1 MLATLL
7 LLVVVLLC
15 LGFFR
20 TPLLIASGVIL
31 LSLLISPLLF
41 HISGLGFFLIAAP
54 VVAALIL
61 LNYKPVRQRVISA
74 PLLQVFRKVLPPLSD
89 TEKDA
94 MESGDVWWDAEL
106 FSGKPDW
113 NKLLAG
119 PEPELSER
127 EQAFLDGPVQQ
138 LCDMLDDWEITHT
151 LKDLTP
157 EAWAY
162 IKKEKFF
169 GMIIPEEYGGLAFSA
184 LAHSTVVMK
193 LATRSITAAVTVMVP
208 NSLGPGELIMRYGT
222 QEQKEYFLPRL
233 ADGREI
239 PCFALTGPF
248 AGSDAGAM
256 PDTGIVCKGE
266 FGGEEITGIRLN
278 WEKRYITLG
287 PVATLLGLAFKLYD
301 PDHLLGDEEDIGI
314 TLALIPT
321 DTPGVSIGRRHNPV
335 DIPFQNGPNSG
346 RDVFIPL
353 DWLIGGREYA
363 GKGWRMLVECLAEG
377 RGVSLP
383 ALSTG
388 ACKFASRTTGAYAAV
403 RSQFKI
409 PVGKFEGVQEVLG
422 RIGGLAYM
430 ADAARTL
437 TLSALDQ
444 HIQPAVVTAIV
455 KYHLTES
462 MRRAIDDAMD
472 IHGGRG
478 IMLGPNNYLARV
490 YESIPVAITV
500 EGANIL
506 TRNMIIYGQGAIRC
520 HPFVLE
526 EMQAAAGEGDQA
538 LQDFDLLLV
547 SHAGF
552 FFGNLSRSLILGLS
566 GARLTSS
573 PVAGPVAHYY
583 RQLERMSAVLAMASD
598 ASMALLGGQLKR
610 RENVSARLG
619 DVLSYLYLASATLK
633 RYQDQDC
640 AEQDLPLVRWVCDHC
655 LQQMQSSLDQLFAN
669 YPNRIA
675 GQVLRLVSFPL
686 GMRFRA
692 PSDES
697 ARQIAALLMTP
708 SDARDRLTANI
719 FIPDADGEIIA
730 RLERALA
737 LSPRVQALEK
747 RLHSVIRAGDLKIAP
762 GEDLY
767 QVALDRGLLS
777 TEEKQLLDEAAP
789 LIRAVIDVDDFAP
802 DEF

>member
-20 TPLLIASGVIL
+20 APLLIASGVIVL
-31 LSLLISPLLF
+31 TLLIAPLLF

-54 VVAALIL
+54 VIAALFL
-61 LNYKPVRQRVISA
+61 LNYKPARQRIISG

-113 NKLLAG
+113 NKLLAN
-119 PEPELSER
+119 PEPELSEK

-138 LCDMLDDWEITHT
+138 LCDMLDDWEITHSV
-151 LKDLTP
+151 KDLTP
-157 EAWAY
+157 EAWAF
-162 IKKEKFF
+162 IKQEKFF
-169 GMIIPEEYGGLAFSA
+169 GMIIPEEYGGLEFSA

-222 QEQKEYFLPRL
+222 QAQKDHYLPRL
-233 ADGREI
+233 ASGEEI

-266 FGGEEITGIRLN
+266 FDGEEITGIRLN

-287 PVATLLGLAFKLYD
+287 PIATLLGLAFKLYD
-301 PDHLLGDEEDIGI
+301 PDHLLGDTEDIGI

-346 RDVFIPL
+346 KDVFIPL
-353 DWLIGGREYA
+353 DWLIGGQEHA

-520 HPFVLE
+520 HPYVLE
-526 EMQAAAGEGDQA
+526 EMQAASGEGDQA
-538 LQDFDLLLV
+538 LQDFDRLLL

-552 FFGNLSRSLILGLS
+552 FFSNLSRSLILGLS

-619 DVLSYLYLASATLK
+619 DVLSYLYLASAALK

-640 AEQDLPLVRWVCDHC
+640 TEEDLPLVRWVCDHC
-655 LQQMQSSLDQLFAN
+655 LQQMQSSLDQLFSN

-675 GQVLRLVSFPL
+675 GQVLRVITFPL
-686 GMRFRA
+686 GMRFKA
-692 PSDES
+692 PSDRS
-697 ARQIAALLMTP
+697 ARRISALLMSP
-708 SDARDRLTANI
+708 SEARDRLTEHI
-719 FIPDADGEIIA
+719 YLPRRDDEIIA

-737 LSPRVQALEK
+737 LSPRVQELEK
-747 RLHSVIRAGDLKIAP
+747 RLNHIIRSGGLKISP
-762 GEDLY
+762 DQNLY
-767 QVALDRGLLS
+767 QAALDKGLLS
-777 TEEKQLLDEAAP
+777 TEEKQLLDDAAP